1 MEKNKEYE
9 RTNEFRELQE
19 ESRRLSTSIDQQD
32 RVSSFNRT
40 LWGWVEKF
48 LQRKTKNFYSRN
60 SIAAR
65 ILKILTISQYKVVT
79 DKTPLCF
86 WNSKTYLPKGK
97 LVVLNDDCTYIYISI

>member
-9 RTNEFRELQE
+9 RTNELRELQE
-19 ESRRLSTSIDQQD
+19 ESRRLSTSINQQD

-40 LWGWVEKF
+40 LWGRVEKF

-65 ILKILTISQYKVVT
+65 ILKY
-79 DKTPLCF
+79 
-86 WNSKTYLPKGK
+86 
-97 LVVLNDDCTYIYISI
+97 